1 MSTLTKQT
9 TRTKTYPTKSDGTGI
24 CESLT
29 STSSVSYTHLDVYK
43 RQPLGYAGN
52 PAGHRAVAKHVAEML
67 DMQVENIV
75 SQMRL

>member
-1 MSTLTKQT
+1 MLFRSAEQLV
-9 TRTKTYPTKSDGTGI
+9 SS
-24 CESLT
+24 SLNEEGMEKWLQGG
-29 STSSVSYTHLDVYK
+29 SVI
-43 RQPLGYAGN
+43 REAAPLGYAGN

>member
-1 MSTLTKQT
+1 M
-9 TRTKTYPTKSDGTGI
+9 G
-24 CESLT
+24 EAE
-29 STSSVSYTHLDVYK
+29 
-43 RQPLGYAGN
+43 PLGYAGN

>member
-1 MSTLTKQT
+1 MEKWLQ
-9 TRTKTYPTKSDGTGI
+9 GG
-24 CESLT
+24 
-29 STSSVSYTHLDVYK
+29 SVI
-43 RQPLGYAGN
+43 REAAPLGYAGN